1 MSMNPDETPQEITP
15 HHPKQKLIRGR
26 SLSLSK
32 TLIIVLVV
40 GLTSFALGTRSDEI
54 IARLDTRD
62 TPASVD
68 FSSLNEVYSVLRS
81 KYDGKLDTQALID
94 GAKHGM
100 AEATGD
106 PYTAF
111 FNAKEA
117 EQFEDDLEGSFEG
130 IGAELGKRDDRLIV
144 ISTLDDSPAKKTG
157 LQANDI
163 IVEVNG
169 EDATSWSVERA
180 VSRIRGEKGTT
191 VKLSVLRGE
200 QGLKDFSITR
210 DSITNPSV
218 KSEITADNI
227 GILRI
232 SRFGENDTSALSRR
246 AADQFK
252 EAGVKG
258 VILDLRGNGGGYL
271 NAAVDVSG
279 LWLENKTVVTQRTNG
294 KVVGSL
300 ETEQDAPLAGIKT
313 IVLVDGG
320 SASASEIVAGALAD
334 HKAATLVGEKT
345 FGKGSVQTIE
355 DLPGGGKLKVTIA
368 RWFTP
373 NGKNINKE
381 GIKPSVEVKLTAED
395 VEANRD
401 LQKDRALELL
411 R

>member
-1 MSMNPDETPQEITP
+1 MNPDETPQELP
-15 HHPKQKLIRGR
+15 PQKPKTSLIRGR
-26 SLSLSK
+26 SLSLGK
-32 TLIIVLVV
+32 VLLIALVV
-40 GLTSFALGTRSDEI
+40 GLSSFALGTRSDELM
-54 IARLDTRD
+54 ARLDPRD
-62 TPASVD
+62 SPTSID

-81 KYDGKLDTQALID
+81 KYDGKLDAQALLD

-106 PYTAF
+106 PYTSF
-111 FNAKEA
+111 FNSKEA

-144 ISTLDDSPAKKTG
+144 ISTLDDSPAKKNG
-157 LQANDI
+157 LLANDI

-169 EDATSWSVERA
+169 EDASSWSVERA

-200 QGLKDFSITR
+200 QGIKEFSITR
-210 DSITNPSV
+210 DAITNPSV

-227 GILRI
+227 GIMRI
-232 SRFGENDTSALSRR
+232 SRFGESDTSVLTRR
-246 AADQFK
+246 AAEQFK

-294 KVVGSL
+294 KVTGSL
-300 ETEQDAPLAGIKT
+300 KTEQDAPLAGIKT

-334 HKAATLVGEKT
+334 HKAATLVGQKT

-355 DLPGGGKLKVTIA
+355 DLPGGGKLKVTVA
-368 RWFTP
+368 KWFTP

-401 LQKDRALELL
+401 LQKDKALELL